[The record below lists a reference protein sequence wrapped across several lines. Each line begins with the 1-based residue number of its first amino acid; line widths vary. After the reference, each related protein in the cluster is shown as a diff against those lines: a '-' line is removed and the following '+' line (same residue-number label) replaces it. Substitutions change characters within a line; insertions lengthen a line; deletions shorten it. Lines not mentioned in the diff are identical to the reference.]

1 MNLYLTRLSFRDDGV
16 WGELFDDGNNRVA
29 LTLEHSYPA
38 EAGNGSYTAKLQPGT
53 YTCKRGI
60 HKLANLIPFETF
72 EIEGV
77 KRHDNIL
84 FHPGNY
90 NKDSHG
96 CVLLGTSIA
105 RIGKS
110 KDEMLT
116 ASKAAFDKFMNL
128 QKNINEFTLTVSN
141 Q

>member
-1 MNLYLTRLSFRDDGV
+1 MNLKLLRSRQQDDGI
-16 WGELFDDGNNRVA
+16 WGELLDENNHRIA
-29 LTLEHSYPA
+29 FTLEHSYIS
-38 EAGNGSYTAKLQPGT
+38 EAGDGSYTAKLQPGT
-53 YTCKRGI
+53 YACRRGI

-77 KRHDNIL
+77 KGHDNIL

-96 CVLLGTSIA
+96 CVLLGTTIT
-105 RIGKS
+105 RIGNS

-116 ASKAAFDKFMNL
+116 ASKAAFAKFMAL
-128 QKNINEFTLTVSN
+128 QKNINEFKLTVI
-141 Q
+141 